1 MKVST
6 SIALALVFLFQL
18 ASAAVATLQ
27 SPDND
32 PFYVQPAN
40 VSDYAPGEIIR
51 WRVAPAPLRALV
63 YRENVK
69 NHWQFLLRSTN
80 NHGEATAVVTTIIEP
95 YDSDPLKLLSYQ
107 YAQDSVALKCAISYN
122 ILYGANILDG
132 LEIQLETYL
141 LSTALSRGWFVVA
154 PDYEGLTSSWIAGP
168 NSGHSTLDSIR
179 AALASTSTTGIQSDA
194 QVVMWGYSGGT
205 VASGWA
211 AALQPAYAPDL
222 KDNLIGVALG
232 GWVTNF
238 TLTAEVTDGTLFAG
252 FIPLAIE
259 GLLSQ
264 YPEKQSLLQTLTT
277 PWGYATFNA
286 IKTLCVVPAI
296 LSFLFQNVFSG
307 PVPLITEGWA
317 FFQRD
322 DIKGIVSNNTLAI
335 DKSQGVPDIP
345 VFVFHGSQDE
355 IVPIA
360 GAERV
365 YEDWCSWGINSFEFA
380 VSSTSG
386 HIVEAVEGSGA
397 ALAWINARFN
407 GEQPVSGCTR
417 TVRATNLDYPGVDNT
432 YYWVVKTIE
441 GTLFGEDIGT
451 SYNRNATISALADQ
465 VFDFVKGLLAAIGPI
480 PLKKRELTWLPTEEQ
495 LVKRDDQ
502 RSDLVLFQ
510 RFLNY
515 IAVF

>member
-18 ASAAVATLQ
+18 ASAAVVTLQ
-27 SPDND
+27 SPDTD
-32 PFYVQPAN
+32 PFYVAPAN

-69 NHWQFLLRSTN
+69 NHWQFMLRSTN
-80 NHGEATAVVTTIIEP
+80 THGEATAIVTTIVEP
-95 YDSDPLKLLSYQ
+95 YNSDPLKLVSYQ
-107 YAQDSVALKCAISYN
+107 YAQDSVALKCAPSYS

-132 LEIQLETYL
+132 LEIQFETYL
-141 LSTALSRGWFVVA
+141 MSTALSRGWFVVA
-154 PDYEGLTSSWIAGP
+154 PDYEGLLGSFTSGP

-194 QVVMWGYSGGT
+194 QVIMWGYSGGT
-205 VASGWA
+205 IASGWA
-211 AALQPAYAPDL
+211 ATLQPSYAPEL
-222 KDNLIGVALG
+222 KDNLIGVAMG
-232 GWVTNF
+232 GWVTNI
-238 TLTAEVTDGTLFAG
+238 TLTAEVTDRTIFAG
-252 FIPLAIE
+252 FIPLAIQ

-264 YPEKQSLLQTLTT
+264 YPEELSLLQSLTT
-277 PWGYATFNA
+277 PLGYATFNA
-286 IKTLCVVPAI
+286 LKKLCLIPAI
-296 LSFLFQNVFSG
+296 ISFLFQGVFSG
-307 PVPLITEGWA
+307 PAPLITEGWA
-317 FFQRD
+317 FFQRE
-322 DIKGIVSNNTLAI
+322 DIKEIVNNNTLAI
-335 DKSQGVPDIP
+335 DQSQGLPDIP
-345 VFVFHGSQDE
+345 VFVFHGTQDE
-355 IVPIA
+355 IVPFS
-360 GAERV
+360 GAQRV
-365 YEDWCSWGINSFEFA
+365 YEDWCSWGIDSFEFA
-380 VSSTSG
+380 VSNTSG

-407 GEQPVSGCTR
+407 GEEPVSGCTR
-417 TVRATNLDYPGVDNT
+417 TVRTTNLEYPGVDDT

-441 GTLFGEDIGT
+441 GTLFGDIGD
-451 SYNRNATISALADQ
+451 SYNRNATISALGDK
-465 VFDFVKGLLAAIGPI
+465 VFDFVKNLLAAIGPI

-515 IAVF
+515 IAVV